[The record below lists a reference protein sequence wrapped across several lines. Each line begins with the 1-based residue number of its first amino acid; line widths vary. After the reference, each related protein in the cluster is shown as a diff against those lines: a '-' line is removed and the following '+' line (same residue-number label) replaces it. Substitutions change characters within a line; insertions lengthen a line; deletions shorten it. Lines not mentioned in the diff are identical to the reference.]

1 MRFLTRRSAQTVAVL
16 AVTQLI
22 GWGTT
27 FETLGVLGRTIA
39 PDLGM
44 PNEVAFAGLSVMMV
58 VSALAGPTTGR
69 LLGRYGASRVLA
81 AGSILRSEEHTSEL
95 QSLMRSSYAVFFLDK
110 KKKNI

>member
-1 MRFLTRRSAQTVAVL
+1 MRFLTSRSAQTVAVL

-58 VSALAGPTTGR
+58 VSELAGPTTGR
-69 LLGRYGASRVLA
+69 LLGRYGAARALA
-81 AGSILRSEEHTSEL
+81 AGYILFAHGPKLLPATSEE
-95 QSLMRSSYAVFFLDK
+95 RGGGK
-110 KKKNI
+110 GRG